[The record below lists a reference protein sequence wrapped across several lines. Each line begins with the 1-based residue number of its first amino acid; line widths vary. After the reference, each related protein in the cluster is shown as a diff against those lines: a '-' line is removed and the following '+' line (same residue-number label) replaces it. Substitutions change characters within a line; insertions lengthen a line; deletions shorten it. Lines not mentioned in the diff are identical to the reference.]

1 MYLFIVET
9 KAGVFI
15 QINVGV

>member
-15 QINVGV
+15 QITVDV